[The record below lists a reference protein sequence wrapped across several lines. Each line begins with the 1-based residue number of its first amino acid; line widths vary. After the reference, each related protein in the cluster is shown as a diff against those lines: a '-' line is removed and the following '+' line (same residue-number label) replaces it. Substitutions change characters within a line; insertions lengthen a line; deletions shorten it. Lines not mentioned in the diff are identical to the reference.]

1 MSNLPRLKQLY
12 EAFRVRDIATFLK
25 GVREDVDWQY
35 GGNSTNVP
43 WLIEGKG
50 HAGVLAYIK
59 AFAQTEVS
67 FTTKTFLEEGRVCVA
82 LLDIDVLVKANGKTI
97 HEEDA
102 AHIFH
107 FDENGLVQRFRSRAD
122 TAAHEKAYN
131 YKPTGS

>member
-12 EAFRVRDIATFLK
+12 EAFRVRDIATFLQF
-25 GVREDVDWQY
+25 VREDVDWQY

-43 WLIEGKG
+43 WLTEGKG
-50 HAGVLAYIK
+50 HAGVLAYVK

-67 FTTKTFLEEGRVCVA
+67 FTTKAFLEEGRVCVV
-82 LLDIDVLVKANGKTI
+82 LLDIDVVVKANGMKI

-107 FDENGLVQRFRSRAD
+107 FDEKGLIQRFRSRAD

-131 YKPTGS
+131 YKPAGA